1 MPIAGYYTTAE
12 AAKEL
17 GLSQAAMQ
25 NAVRRGAL
33 RAEKIA
39 RRILI
44 PAAEVERYRN
54 EVQGTRGWEKRKQ
67 PDYTPST
74 KHTEYQRAYYQRKK
88 AVRQQQPAAEPA
100 EGESNV

>member
-12 AAKEL
+12 AAEKL

-33 RAEKIA
+33 KAEKIA

-44 PAAEVERYRN
+44 PTAEVERYQR
-54 EVQGTRGWEKRKQ
+54 EVRGTQGWEKRKQ

-74 KHTEYQRAYYQRKK
+74 THKEYQRAYYQRKK
-88 AVRQQQPAAEPA
+88 AARKQPATEPA
-100 EGESNV
+100 E

>member
-1 MPIAGYYTTAE
+1 MPIGGYYTTAE

-44 PAAEVERYRN
+44 PAAEVERYAQQ
-54 EVQGTRGWEKRKQ
+54 VQGTQGWDKRKQ
-67 PDYTPST
+67 PDYTPNT
-74 KHTEYQRAYYQRKK
+74 KQRAYQQAYYQRKK
-88 AVRQQQPAAEPA
+88 AARKQQPARSAES
-100 EGESNV
+100 E

>member
-12 AAKEL
+12 AAEKL
-17 GLSQAAMQ
+17 GLSQPAMQ

-44 PAAEVERYRN
+44 PAAEVERYAR
-54 EVQGTRGWEKRKQ
+54 EVQGTQGWDKRKQ
-67 PDYTPST
+67 PDYTPNT
-74 KHTEYQRAYYQRKK
+74 KQRTYQQAYYQRKK
-88 AVRQQQPAAEPA
+88 ALRKQQPTMEPA
-100 EGESNV
+100 ERE